1 MNAAWTWMFGLAL
14 ALALAA
20 PAAAQETKV
29 VTVPGEVIYTN
40 AQRPGD
46 PGNCSAVAFVRWAD
60 VPGTISARA
69 IYTRQGAEASEFRAA
84 PFDDTYQLVATYTVQ
99 PGFHWI
105 AVSRGWSDGPR
116 PNDCSVTREKLK
128 TIVGPPARVEL
139 TVPAVDAKACN
150 AAKRNLTAQKKAVK
164 RLQKQLK
171 RASGKKAKKRTRAK
185 LKKAKARRTKA
196 AARVQRDC

>member
-1 MNAAWTWMFGLAL
+1 MFGLAL

-20 PAAAQETKV
+20 PAAAQETKI
-29 VTVPGEVIYTN
+29 VTVPGEVVYTN

-139 TVPAVDAKACN
+139 DGARGRREGLQRRQAH
-150 AAKRNLTAQKKAVK
+150 LTAQKKAVK

-171 RASGKKAKKRTRAK
+171 RASGKKAKKRTRAEAEEGK
-185 LKKAKARRTKA
+185 GTRTKA